1 MSLKGQVALVTGE
14 LMERSTEHFCFVGAS
29 RGCGRGIALA
39 LGSAGMTVYVTS
51 LRPEEEDEV
60 VKSVQHKLPTLES
73 VADEITKRG
82 GKGIAVFCDHSNS
95 KQVDELFKRITE
107 EQNGQLDILVN
118 NAFAAVTKMLK
129 IMHTKF
135 YELPEDIYD
144 LVTGVGLKGHYICA
158 RHAAKLMVPRRHGL
172 IVTTSSFGGASYI
185 FNVAYGIGKVGCDR
199 MAADIAIE
207 LKEFGITS
215 VSLWP
220 GSVKTELFAED
231 MKILSAAHVKEHY
244 KYAESVEYA
253 GRCIVAMANDPNRI
267 EKTGKIL
274 LVQKLGEEYVVK
286 EDDGSRAFHPGVAK
300 YVEFIDQIN
309 KFRSEIIM

>member
-1 MSLKGQVALVTGE
+1 MSLKGQVALVT
-14 LMERSTEHFCFVGAS
+14 GAS

-51 LRPEEEDEV
+51 LRSEEEDEV

-158 RHAAKLMVPRRHGL
+158 RHAAKLMVPRRRGL

-215 VSLWP
+215 
-220 GSVKTELFAED
+220 D

-253 GRCIVAMANDPNRI
+253 GRCIVAIANDPNRM

-274 LVQKLGEEYVVK
+274 LVQKLGEEYDVK
-286 EDDGSRAFHPGVAK
+286 EDDGSRAFHPGVSK
-300 YVEFIDQIN
+300 YVDFIDQIN